1 MGYIMQSSFCAISA
15 CPCLFHNHKFGLEVD
30 LTAMKQ
36 IEVLVSK
43 EIAISLEQEEEFL
56 RKCNWWQTVATI
68 YLFLRA
74 FLLSI

>member
-1 MGYIMQSSFCAISA
+1 MKYVFCDS
-15 CPCLFHNHKFGLEVD
+15 CVWPCLFHTLKLSREVD

-36 IEVLVSK
+36 IEVLVSE
-43 EIAISLEQEEEFL
+43 EIAISREQEEKFL

-68 YLFLRA
+68 YLFLLA